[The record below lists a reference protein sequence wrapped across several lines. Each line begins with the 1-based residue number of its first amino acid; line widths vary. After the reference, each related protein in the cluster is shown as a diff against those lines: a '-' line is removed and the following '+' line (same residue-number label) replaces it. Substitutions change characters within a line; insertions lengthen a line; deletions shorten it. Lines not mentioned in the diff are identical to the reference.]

1 MHTIVRTVSGS
12 PNRFQE
18 KIDKLVNVLCNEKG
32 YRIAQVSN
40 LVQSDAGGYS
50 ESRNKPGGYVGE
62 HETRHVRNF
71 KLSQTF
77 VFVKE

>member
-12 PNRFQE
+12 PMYFQ
-18 KIDKLVNVLCNEKG
+18 KDIDELVNELCNIKG
-32 YRIAQVSN
+32 YRIAQISN
-40 LVQSDAGGYS
+40 LVQSDTGGYS

-71 KLSQTF
+71 ELSQTF

>member
-12 PNRFQE
+12 PNRFQN
-18 KIDKLVNVLCNEKG
+18 KIDELVNELCNEKG

-50 ESRNKPGGYVGE
+50 ESRNKPGGYASE
-62 HETRHVRNF
+62 KQTTIVRNF
-71 KLSQTF
+71 ELSQTF